1 MRIGLPRGTASALD
15 HGGRRGSFGR
25 ELGRHAQRSV
35 IRAWVQALRVRSR
48 VVFEYGR
55 WCKLQDFDGREYL
68 DMVAGIAVMALG
80 TGRSSL

>member
-1 MRIGLPRGTASALD
+1 
-15 HGGRRGSFGR
+15 
-25 ELGRHAQRSV
+25 
-35 IRAWVQALRVRSR
+35 VQALRVRSR

-55 WCKLQDFDGREYL
+55 GCKLQDFDGREYL